1 MVRPY
6 NGHEACSY
14 TLVGKSIF
22 FFFFFITFS
31 GIGQK
36 RSVEDSLGGDMKV

>member
-1 MVRPY
+1 MRHAATRWWG
-6 NGHEACSY
+6 N
-14 TLVGKSIF
+14 LFF